1 MARLRKASMIAMIVI
16 ILLSSSCDAS
26 MRSSLANVMGGMQ
39 DNVLGNNTEMADEA
53 ANALS
58 VGPDDL
64 LDVPDNHKV
73 WFGNLELMLP
83 ARMKHTISTG
93 DTEKFTEAIASAVM
107 NHSSEERFIV
117 LLSQPI
123 ENEEV
128 TETVVYTAEAFQTVL
143 GNLAPAVE
151 ERYRPI
157 LESLVDALESL
168 ALSKAPTL
176 GDATA
181 LRLFQAVIAGSGMTN
196 TSFNPT
202 MDDIAAL
209 LSLIDALERIREST
223 EFKIE
228 LSEILS
234 VFI

>member
-1 MARLRKASMIAMIVI
+1 MTRLGKASAIAVMVFAT
-16 ILLSSSCDAS
+16 ILSSCDAD
-26 MRSSLANVMGGMQ
+26 MRSALADAMGGMQ

-53 ANALS
+53 AGALS

-64 LDVPDNHKV
+64 LDVPENHKV
-73 WFGNLELMLP
+73 RFGNLELMLP

-93 DTEKFTEAIASAVM
+93 DTKKFTEAIASAVM
-107 NHSSEERFIV
+107 NHRSEERFIA

-128 TETVVYTAEAFQTVL
+128 AETVVYTAEAFQTVL

-157 LESLVDALESL
+157 LESLVGALESL

-209 LSLIDALERIREST
+209 LPLVDALEKIREST
-223 EFKIE
+223 ALKIE
-228 LSEILS
+228 LSEIISALM
-234 VFI
+234 